1 MATEQAS
8 GSPTCAPNTETET
21 NSMRFYRV
29 PQIKLQTS
37 QFKPGSVYK
46 SKAEMDRA
54 VREGK
59 FDINKTMA
67 LKNGQLFFLAYE

>member
-1 MATEQAS
+1 MATAQAS
-8 GSPTCAPNTETET
+8 GSPTCDPNTETEN

-29 PQIKLQTS
+29 PQIRLQTS
-37 QFKPGSVYK
+37 QFKPGSIYK